1 MAMSSLLIGTD
12 VTFNIKTKDQI
23 ISRFQNTILTILSKK
38 EVHTKKSSVNA
49 LMSFVG
55 ATDSIR
61 LLRPKM
67 QIILSFKKSNCFCIL
82 STIFSC

>member
-38 EVHTKKSSVNA
+38 EVHTKKKLSQRVDVFCRRDGFNSPFATQNA
-49 LMSFVG
+49 NYFV
-55 ATDSIR
+55 
-61 LLRPKM
+61 
-67 QIILSFKKSNCFCIL
+67 F
-82 STIFSC
+82 